1 MEQRHSYTPPP
12 VQMIQSP
19 PSYTPPP
26 QMTVM
31 EQRPSYTP
39 LPQMQMQPAMMA
51 TTAKVQPQQFAG
63 PMVIGQTPS
72 YVPPPAMQ
80 MPIMQNNPSYVPP
93 PAMPVMEGPSVQL
106 PAGFPAPSPS
116 INTLPQ
122 QPMAQPP

>member
-26 QMTVM
+26 QMTVL

-63 PMVIGQTPS
+63 PLVIGQTPS
-72 YVPPPAMQ
+72 YVPPPAM
-80 MPIMQNNPSYVPP
+80 
-93 PAMPVMEGPSVQL
+93 PVMDGASVQL
-106 PAGFPAPSPS
+106 PAGFPAPCPS
-116 INTLPQ
+116 ISALPQ
-122 QPMAQPP
+122 QPPPMGMGMPLMGAAPMGGMAP